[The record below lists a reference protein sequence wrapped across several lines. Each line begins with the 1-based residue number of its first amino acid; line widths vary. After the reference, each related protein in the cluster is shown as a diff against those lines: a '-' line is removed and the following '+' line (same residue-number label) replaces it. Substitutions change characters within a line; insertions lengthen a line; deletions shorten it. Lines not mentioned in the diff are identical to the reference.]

1 MFALGSAGCTG
12 LICLA
17 IYLHVNLSTCFA
29 AVLLLK
35 IYQEWKYFWRNLKGG
50 NLCVSWLAIL
60 SSSRTDSQ
68 FLESR
73 RMCRVPTSMWDDS
86 RVPFYAA
93 AYLMTYMD
101 SENIK
106 KKNEEKKWI
115 NENICHLGKS
125 SWLSVTGA
133 FSCLLDTLLKSARK
147 ANNSLFVGR
156 TSLLAFNLSESQFWS
171 YMYEW
176 SSLGW
181 HFNSEC
187 QTNHKGFCPYLI
199 TSLPPCMKPPTAR
212 HSHGMLVWSVVL
224 LFQ

>member
-1 MFALGSAGCTG
+1 MLHPKWPLCPWSVPCHYGMKVALNRQQSLRRPNQYTAFNVCPWF
-12 LICLA
+12 CWV
-17 IYLHVNLSTCFA
+17 YRVNMSGHLSTCCA

-68 FLESR
+68 FLETR

-106 KKNEEKKWI
+106 KKEWRKKWI

-133 FSCLLDTLLKSARK
+133 FSCLLDTLL
-147 ANNSLFVGR
+147 
-156 TSLLAFNLSESQFWS
+156 
-171 YMYEW
+171 
-176 SSLGW
+176 
-181 HFNSEC
+181 
-187 QTNHKGFCPYLI
+187 
-199 TSLPPCMKPPTAR
+199 
-212 HSHGMLVWSVVL
+212 
-224 LFQ
+224 